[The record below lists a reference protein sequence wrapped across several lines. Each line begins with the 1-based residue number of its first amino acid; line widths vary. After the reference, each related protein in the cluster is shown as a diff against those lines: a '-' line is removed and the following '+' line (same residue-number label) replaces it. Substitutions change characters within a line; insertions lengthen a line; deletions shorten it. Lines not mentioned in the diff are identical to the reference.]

1 MGVPQDNPYKER
13 NWLRVIRDVYKLR
26 ITWVMTI
33 LAIIS
38 IALYIFDYIISRQVA
53 VSQSVALWLLFKNW
67 PIRGLA
73 DACLTTL
80 IIGFAYEW
88 IVRKESEAALIELI
102 SQQINQQKT
111 AIIEE
116 IPRALILNPN
126 VITSILKQSR
136 LEDIIRTGL
145 QIKLGD
151 TQMGTDIYD
160 GLLRK
165 TLSYEQRWAN
175 YRYKITLSTIRDE
188 NFPEIVRHKF
198 YDTIIDLRYDT
209 KLTKDRFVFRCVD
222 DIEDYDKSIRDP
234 NFEFTYIFPPAHEF
248 PKIDTTVFKVDKITV
263 NSLELNI
270 NHQTESNGNLLITCD
285 HPELRKLLGQTVT
298 VYYRYIAKLN
308 KRGHLFTANVIVPT
322 KNVVIELDYA
332 DTDIHYVNVLD
343 FFVSTELPK
352 ITYLPSL
359 AQAHKIEV
367 EINEW
372 AFPKGGVVFVWVLSK

>member
-1 MGVPQDNPYKER
+1 LQF
-13 NWLRVIRDVYKLR
+13 LL
-26 ITWVMTI
+26 
-33 LAIIS
+33 
-38 IALYIFDYIISRQVA
+38 
-53 VSQSVALWLLFKNW
+53 VSLS
-67 PIRGLA
+67 
-73 DACLTTL
+73 
-80 IIGFAYEW
+80 
-88 IVRKESEAALIELI
+88 
-102 SQQINQQKT
+102 
-111 AIIEE
+111 
-116 IPRALILNPN
+116 LN
-126 VITSILKQSR
+126 
-136 LEDIIRTGL
+136 
-145 QIKLGD
+145 
-151 TQMGTDIYD
+151 
-160 GLLRK
+160 
-165 TLSYEQRWAN
+165 
-175 YRYKITLSTIRDE
+175 
-188 NFPEIVRHKF
+188 
-198 YDTIIDLRYDT
+198 
-209 KLTKDRFVFRCVD
+209 
-222 DIEDYDKSIRDP
+222 
-234 NFEFTYIFPPAHEF
+234 HEF